1 MAAKNDVVVMQN
13 IIDISDDNLVYDKQ
27 YDSPLSLMKRVATK
41 IAAPNVT
48 RYQKQWVGV
57 FLKHYFKD
65 GKIDGKPNM
74 YDPRLAAKAAAPGD
88 SLGKMKLFV
97 AVVYIPELHKGIT
110 QPAKDDEEAIGNLA
124 KNGGLFLCEKY
135 LLNGGTIPTYGDN
148 VWVTYANLINRTG
161 GRFLLPE
168 VEGAGAKSGGFLAG
182 AIPGFPPGVSPFRC
196 GPSRI
201 KTPKPKKSK
210 NTKTTKKSAKAP
222 AKKEK
227 KKVTSKPKKPSKKE
241 VNKQTPAKKA
251 KAKRVPCPA
260 PQGKMPVY
268 KKGAKKMGDII
279 KCPRGNCEL
288 YRQKAGVDP
297 VGNNGPGDFSAAA
310 MKGTKYNRLQTMKSG
325 GKGGTGWT
333 LSMGPGKGICRNPII
348 LRHGRRRGKCAL
360 GKPKFIVLHT
370 GSQSGTI
377 NHTLCVLQK
386 GNLSTNYE
394 VARDGTIYEYY
405 HSKYATTHCAGG
417 YNNCGIGIDMNQKN
431 GKPNAAQEIGLSKL
445 IRVLCKR
452 HNIPPVAASLSGP
465 RHKFGSPNQVIASG
479 VGIIGHMNVSSNRGD
494 PGKTFPMKRI
504 MGRVSGGKMWDGVPR
519 PPKPEAKELAK
530 GKDKDTKKKKKG

>member
-1 MAAKNDVVVMQN
+1 MQN
-13 IIDISDDNLVYDKQ
+13 VLDISDDDIIYDKQ
-27 YDSPLSLMKRVATK
+27 DDSAVSFIKRVA
-41 IAAPNVT
+41 ARDASPNVFHEMSG
-48 RYQKQWVGV
+48 WWGM
-57 FLKHYFKD
+57 FLYHGFKD

-74 YDPRLAAKAAAPGD
+74 WNPRYAAMSAARAE
-88 SLGKMKLFV
+88 SLGKLKCFV
-97 AVVYIPELHKGIT
+97 AVVWIPELHGPVKYAPLKEDLKSIKKH
-110 QPAKDDEEAIGNLA
+110 AN
-124 KNGGLFLCEKY
+124 NGGIFKCEKY
-135 LLNGGTIPTYGDN
+135 LLNGGAIPTYGDN
-148 VWVTYANLINRTG
+148 VFVTFENLSNRTG
-161 GRFLLPE
+161 GIFKHPE

-182 AIPGFPPGVSPFRC
+182 AIPGYPPGVSPFRC

-288 YRQKAGVDP
+288 YRQEAGVDP
-297 VGNNGPGDFSAAA
+297 VGNGKPGDFSAAA
-310 MKGTKYNRLQTMKSG
+310 MKGTQYNRLKTMPSG
-325 GKGGTGWT
+325 GKAGTGWT
-333 LSMGPGKGICRNPII
+333 LSPGPGKGICRNPTIPS
-348 LRHGRRRGKCAL
+348 HGRRRGKCAL

-405 HSKYATTHCAGG
+405 HSKYATSHCAGG

-504 MGRVSGGKMWDGVPR
+504 MSRVPGGKMWDGVPR